1 MQESILVSAHCPKV
15 REMFMFLESEKPKL
29 DKYDPRLP
37 FKPRRSKHVHVF
49 DALTY
54 AIACY
59 EMTTAGEIISH
70 AEYEDELIT
79 LGSNG

>member
-1 MQESILVSAHCPKV
+1 
-15 REMFMFLESEKPKL
+15 
-29 DKYDPRLP
+29 
-37 FKPRRSKHVHVF
+37 
-49 DALTY
+49 LTY